1 MSVGYNVLDL
11 EEERD
16 SESFAELKTHIER
29 ILPVEHVRRAV
40 LETMAKITFDGGA
53 ARPPTHRREGLG
65 YHPLP
70 STQPPPAESF

>member
-53 ARPPTHRREGLG
+53 A
-65 YHPLP
+65 
-70 STQPPPAESF
+70 